1 MKKRLNMPSKQE
13 FQAMYPPKNS
23 AFDASIRAAL
33 DGLTDTGRDRMHTS
47 RKFSVGLSAAVVL
60 VLALACAAVA
70 AGLGAFGKLA
80 EQTGDKGYSELY
92 RVLDEKSV
100 ALDKVQNVEDA
111 DGQTVS
117 FHLTQ
122 VYVDGDSLFV
132 SYELTG
138 MQPDMYLGD
147 SAYLAETGEY
157 LNILSGEDTLREEGI
172 MVGMKEFELPEAL
185 KNETSVALEFALYR
199 TAEQD
204 GERTEQRIRV
214 DVPLNAN
221 EALTAY
227 HAERTFPTYHVAVDV
242 TISDVKIH
250 VKAHLTSLDGHP
262 LGREKLQAGE
272 MMDGGLYLDG
282 QPMHPI
288 FGMDEGLETTD
299 WTMENDY
306 ARPEQLPEKLEW
318 IPRYYTET
326 ATEER
331 NEEAVTIWLTQP

>member
-13 FQAMYPPKNS
+13 FQAMYPSKNS

-33 DGLTDTGRDRMHTS
+33 DGLTDTGRRRTS
-47 RKFSVGLSAAVVL
+47 RKFSVGLMAAVIL

-92 RVLDEKSV
+92 RVLDEKSTT
-100 ALDKVQNVEDA
+100 LDDVQHVSNA

-122 VYVDGDSLFV
+122 AYVDEDSLFV

-157 LNILSGEDTLREEGI
+157 LNILSGEDTLREDGTMI
-172 MVGMKEFELPEAL
+172 GMKEFELSEAL
-185 KNETSVALEFALYR
+185 KNETSIALEFVLYQA
-199 TAEQD
+199 AEQED
-204 GERTEQRIRV
+204 GRTEQRIRV

-221 EALTAY
+221 EALAAY

-299 WTMENDY
+299 WTMEIDY
-306 ARPEQLPEKLEW
+306 TRPEQLPEKLEW
-318 IPRYYTET
+318 IPSYYTET
-326 ATEER
+326 GTEER

>member
-33 DGLTDTGRDRMHTS
+33 DGLTDTGRRRTS
-47 RKFSVGLSAAVVL
+47 RKFSVGLMAAVIL

-92 RVLDEKSV
+92 RVLDEKSTT
-100 ALDKVQNVEDA
+100 LDDVQHVSNA

-117 FHLTQ
+117 FHLMQ
-122 VYVDGDSLFV
+122 AYVDEDSLFV

-138 MQPDMYLGD
+138 MQPDMDLGD

-157 LNILSGEDTLREEGI
+157 LNILSGEDTLREDGTMI
-172 MVGMKEFELPEAL
+172 GMKEFELSEAL
-185 KNETSVALEFALYR
+185 KNETSIALEFVLYR
-199 TAEQD
+199 AAEQE
-204 GERTEQRIRV
+204 GGRTEQRIRV
-214 DVPLNAN
+214 DVSLNAN
-221 EALTAY
+221 EALAAY

-306 ARPEQLPEKLEW
+306 TRPEQLPEKLEW
-318 IPRYYTET
+318 IPSYYTET
-326 ATEER
+326 GTEER